1 MFVII
6 IENCNLFK
14 KLHCL
19 PWYQTRKAQYGNNTI
34 IMWESLENES
44 INDDR
49 LLVDI
54 ARNAA
59 VSGGLHTT

>member
-1 MFVII
+1 MISKM
-6 IENCNLFK
+6 IENSNLFK
-14 KLHCL
+14 KFHYL

-34 IMWESLENES
+34 ITWESLENES